1 MSRLF
6 SGISIRG
13 VEIKNRVFMSPM
25 CQYSAVNGI
34 PNEWH
39 FVHLGSRAVGGT
51 GLIITEATGVSPAG
65 RISPDD
71 LGLWNDEQKEAFTRI
86 TAFISSHDAVP
97 GIQLA
102 HAGRKASTFAPW
114 KGSGEITP
122 EAGGWETLSADAE
135 AFAPGYPVP
144 RAMTAGD
151 IKEVT
156 GHFAAAAARAVQA
169 GFKVIELHM
178 AHGYLIHQFLS
189 PLSNHRKDEY
199 GGSFENRIR
208 FALQTAEA
216 VRRVIPDNMPLF
228 ARLSCTD
235 WVEGGWDPEQ
245 SVALSA
251 ELKKLG
257 VDLIDCSSGGS
268 AMHAKIEAGPGYQV
282 EFAAKIKKE
291 TGILTGAVGF
301 ITSAVQADQIIRT
314 GQADAVLLGRELL
327 RNPYWPQT
335 AAKELRSDINW
346 PEQYLRAK

>member
-25 CQYSAVNGI
+25 CQYSAVNGV
-34 PNEWH
+34 PNDWH

-65 RISPDD
+65 RITPDD
-71 LGLWNDEQKEAFTRI
+71 LGLWNDEQKEAFKKI
-86 TAFISSHDAVP
+86 TACISRHDAVP

-114 KGSGEITP
+114 KGTGEIKP
-122 EAGGWETLSADAE
+122 EAGGWETLSAGTE
-135 AFAPGYPVP
+135 AFAPGFPVP
-144 RAMTAGD
+144 REMTADD
-151 IKEVT
+151 IKDVT
-156 GHFAAAAARAVQA
+156 GQFAAAAERAVEA

-216 VRRVIPDNMPLF
+216 VRKVIPDNMPLF

-235 WVEGGWDPEQ
+235 WAEGGWDLEQ

-251 ELKKLG
+251 GLKKLG

-268 AMHAKIEAGPGYQV
+268 VMHAKIEAGPGYQV
-282 EFAAKIKKE
+282 EFAARIKKE
-291 TGILTGAVGF
+291 TGILTGAVGL
-301 ITSAVQADQIIRT
+301 ITSAAQADQIIRT

-335 AAKELRSDINW
+335 AAKELRSEISW